1 MPISPLNRPFPSIVR
16 CQRRLVAIL
25 GIALLAACG
34 GGGGGG
40 PDSAGAGSGAESG
53 QGTATGGPGTPTGN
67 TGATGT
73 ASTGGTPAA
82 VVLPPPVLS
91 FNDTGVS
98 ISDGLTFNG
107 KWSVAALLDG
117 LGWEYSL
124 DMGRTWVRGEGD
136 GFEVTGDGRK
146 TIWVRSFDQFGN
158 TSAIV
163 MTSCTL
169 DTTAPIAPQ
178 VGAVSAAT
186 LPTLRIE
193 GLEAMATWEYSVDEQ
208 QTWSPGRGTTLTFAG
223 NEVRRVWTRQR
234 DAAGNPSPAVAT
246 AIDDPTAGGW
256 LEASGMAMMP
266 SALPRWSGTLV
277 LHGEVSRPDTDF
289 VRFEVPEGQR
299 LRALRL
305 VHYASPDL
313 VAFYALQR
321 GPVFDAGTDV
331 QRMIAWKHLG
341 PGDRSVNLLETVDAR
356 ALGAGL
362 FVLWVNQTGTDLTK
376 YAIEIEI
383 GAP

>member
-1 MPISPLNRPFPSIVR
+1 MHRDSHQPRPSGG
-16 CQRRLVAIL
+16 RRLRQL
-25 GIALLAACG
+25 PLLLTLALLGACG

-40 PDSAGAGSGAESG
+40 VADGAPG
-53 QGTATGGPGTPTGN
+53 GTE
-67 TGATGT
+67 TGAVITSGSSTT
-73 ASTGGTPAA
+73 APVAPGDTTRPP
-82 VVLPPPVLS
+82 VVLPAPMLS

-98 ISDGLTFNG
+98 VSDGITFNG

-124 DMGRTWVRGEGD
+124 DMGRSWIRGEGD

-158 TSAIV
+158 TSEIV

-169 DTTAPIAPQ
+169 DTTAPLAPQ
-178 VGAVSAAT
+178 VVPANGT
-186 LPTLRIE
+186 MLPTLRIE
-193 GLEAMATWEYSVDEQ
+193 GLEPMATWEYSVDDQ
-208 QTWSPGRGTTLTFAG
+208 RSWNPGPGTTLAFAG
-223 NEVRRVWTRQR
+223 NAVRRVWTRQR
-234 DAAGNPSPAVAT
+234 DAAGNPSPAVPMMLE
-246 AIDDPTAGGW
+246 DPASPGW
-256 LEASGMAMMP
+256 LEVSGMPMMP

-277 LHGEVSRPDTDF
+277 LHGEVSKPDSDF
-289 VRFEVPEGQR
+289 VRIEVPVGQR

-305 VHYASPDL
+305 VNYESVDRI
-313 VAFYALQR
+313 AFYALQR
-321 GPVFDAGTDV
+321 GSVFDAGTDV

-341 PGDRSVNLLETVDAR
+341 PEDRAINLLEAVDPA
-356 ALGAGL
+356 ALGAGF
-362 FVLWVNQTGTDLTK
+362 FVLWINQTGTDLTR